1 MVTKSKKNVV
11 HHKLRTAIMSPSLEY
26 CRMSAS
32 TPICVRMVLVELL
45 GFTKQGTFSVK
56 TGIVSGFRLAM
67 GLLCWLQFSWMMYTP
82 HPVSMAVMYLHLWHL
97 SFDGKILSGS
107 KSPKTI
113 LIYTGYFSLLQICF
127 PPIKAIKVVFF
138 QFATDVTT
146 ATAHL
151 SCFFNFLPLHFNIY
165 IPVLSSYISISL
177 SASAGCKPGCC
188 CKLLIV
194 HTRHFLGHIS
204 HASLQPFSIK
214 IPKLWRCKL

>member
-1 MVTKSKKNVV
+1 
-11 HHKLRTAIMSPSLEY
+11 MSPSLEY
-26 CRMSAS
+26 CRMPAS

-127 PPIKAIKVVFF
+127 PPIKAIKVF
-138 QFATDVTT
+138 
-146 ATAHL
+146 
-151 SCFFNFLPLHFNIY
+151 FFNLPLMWPQLLHTLVVSSIFC
-165 IPVLSSYISISL
+165 LSTSTSTYRYYLRTSPSL
-177 SASAGCKPGCC
+177 C
-188 CKLLIV
+188 LL
-194 HTRHFLGHIS
+194 
-204 HASLQPFSIK
+204 LQVVSQGVVVSC
-214 IPKLWRCKL
+214 L

>member
-26 CRMSAS
+26 CRMPAS
-32 TPICVRMVLVELL
+32 TPICVRMVLVKLL

-97 SFDGKILSGS
+97 SVDGRILSGS

-113 LIYTGYFSLLQICF
+113 LIYTGYFILLQICF
-127 PPIKAIKVVFF
+127 PPIKAIKVFF
-138 QFATDVTT
+138 LICHWCD
-146 ATAHL
+146 H
-151 SCFFNFLPLHFNIY
+151 
-165 IPVLSSYISISL
+165 SY
-177 SASAGCKPGCC
+177 CTP
-188 CKLLIV
+188 
-194 HTRHFLGHIS
+194 
-204 HASLQPFSIK
+204 
-214 IPKLWRCKL
+214 